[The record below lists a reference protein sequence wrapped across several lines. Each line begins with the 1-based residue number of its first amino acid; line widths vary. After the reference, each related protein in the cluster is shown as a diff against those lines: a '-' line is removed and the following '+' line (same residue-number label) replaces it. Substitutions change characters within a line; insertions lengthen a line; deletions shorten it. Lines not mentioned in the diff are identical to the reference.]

1 MAGEDTF
8 RDLGCPFLR
17 SQSGTQLLG
26 FRNDDLHE
34 FVHQSAYNLMSFRI
48 QDSIPI
54 HSVSRKLFAYTH
66 RCLYLN
72 ESPKRTRSYLYLG
85 LSSP

>member
-1 MAGEDTF
+1 
-8 RDLGCPFLR
+8 
-17 SQSGTQLLG
+17 
-26 FRNDDLHE
+26 
-34 FVHQSAYNLMSFRI
+34 MSFRI